1 MIGRPSIYR
10 EELADR
16 ICEGLM
22 NGESLIKVCSAKGM
36 PDRVTVIRWMGR
48 DPVFATRIAHAREA
62 QQDFEIDACID
73 MADKATPEDW
83 QAVKLRIWARQ
94 WRASKLAPKK
104 YGDRVDMN
112 LSGTLQTTPQEA
124 IDARI
129 TELLGKAGV
138 AAAARGDGTEKDEE

>member
-1 MIGRPSIYR
+1 MARGRPTEYDEAIADKLCEAIIEGAALYR
-10 EELADR
+10 V
-16 ICEGLM
+16 CEKPGFP
-22 NGESLIKVCSAKGM
+22 GE
-36 PDRVTVIRWMGR
+36 RTVYQWLEKH
-48 DPVFATRIAHAREA
+48 PEFAQQYARAREL
-62 QQDFEIDACID
+62 QQDRAADEIIEIADNELDPNKARIRVDAR
-73 MADKATPEDW
+73 K
-83 QAVKLRIWARQ
+83 

-138 AAAARGDGTEKDEE
+138 ATAARGDGTEKDEE